1 MTISI
6 KEATLKIWQALF
18 ILIFG
23 YVFTS
28 LLPDHA
34 IDPWGIFNPHKYSF
48 LVVTLATL
56 EFAGFAA
63 AKLFGVK
70 RGVYLV
76 GFLGGL
82 VSSTAMLLTSA
93 KQAKQLPSSWRT
105 QLSIALMANLAALFE
120 LLFIVG
126 FIAPDILKH
135 ISIIVCCA
143 ILVGLVE
150 LYIISKRNL
159 ISNADLHLKEPI
171 DFKGVLR
178 LSLLLGGILISIS
191 IAKKWFGDSASF
203 AISFLTGLFEL
214 HGVTL
219 ANATMYQENIISE
232 KSAILSIALA
242 AQSSFIAKIS
252 LAWIWERGPFARGL
266 TFTLLPIMFVV
277 GVATWLSLH

>member
-1 MTISI
+1 V
-6 KEATLKIWQALF
+6 KIWQAL
-18 ILIFG
+18 IFLLFG
-23 YVFTS
+23 SMITA

-34 IDPWGIFNPHKYSF
+34 IDPWGIFNPHKYSL

-56 EFAGFAA
+56 EFTSFSI
-63 AKLFGVK
+63 AKLFGAK

-93 KQAKQLPSSWRT
+93 KQAKKAPSTWRT
-105 QLSIALMANLAALFE
+105 QLIIALTANLAALLE

-126 FIAPDILKH
+126 FIAPELLKH
-135 ISIIVCCA
+135 LSWVVCSA
-143 ILVGLVE
+143 LAVGLIE
-150 LYIISKRNL
+150 LYFINKQKL
-159 ISNADLHLKEPI
+159 IEKSDVILKEPL
-171 DFKGVLR
+171 DLKGVFR

-191 IAKKWFGDSASF
+191 VAKKWFGNSGSF
-203 AISFLTGLFEL
+203 AVSFLTGLFEL

-219 ANATMYQENIISE
+219 ANATMFQEKQITE
-232 KSAILSIALA
+232 QAVILSIALA

-266 TFTLLPIMFVV
+266 TFTLLPIMIVV
-277 GVATWLSLH
+277 GIVTWLVLSINF